1 MTSER
6 AGMRPAAIFST
17 AGGPPSEEIRG
28 FFQQRLALF
37 AKIAFLLSTGFFV
50 FAGAMSALAPQALPW
65 IRARSG
71 AYHFASNLA
80 LLAAWI
86 AAARGTHAI
95 GRLRALEAACVFL
108 YCLGMS
114 LPVTATATTHEGGKY
129 SMLLAFTSVLI
140 GRAVLLPSTPAW
152 TLGLST
158 LCALPLLVAAWIF
171 DHAPGRGATPADAA
185 VQTAWMLLWCVDA
198 VALSVVTSH
207 VIYGLRERVREAMR
221 LGQYTLG
228 EKLGSGGM
236 GEVYKASH
244 ALLKRP
250 AAVKLLPPEKLGAPT
265 LRRFEREVQLTS
277 QLTHPNTIAIF
288 DYGHTASGIFYYA
301 MEYLDGIDLD
311 RLVRTHGPLTPARVV
326 HILRQVCGALEE
338 AHQLGLIHRD
348 VKPANVILCRRGGLF
363 DVAKVVDFGLVK
375 DLQAQDP
382 VELTGANTIAG
393 TPLFLS
399 PEAITG
405 AGTVG
410 PESDIYALGAV
421 GYFLVTGRP
430 PFEGSLIE
438 VCGHHLHTAPPRP
451 SERLGR
457 SVPRPLEEVLLRCLE
472 KDPRRRPASAAEL
485 SSSLKAL
492 SLGEW
497 TQADARRW
505 WADHG
510 FATAA
515 AGSDL
520 SAATMTHDGVPEG
533 VRPLTKKPAV

>member
-6 AGMRPAAIFST
+6 AGLRPAAIFST
-17 AGGPPSEEIRG
+17 AGGPPTEESRV
-28 FFQQRLALF
+28 FFQERLALF
-37 AKIAFLLSTGFFV
+37 AKVAFVLSSGFFV
-50 FAGAMSALAPQALPW
+50 FAAVLSALQPRALPW
-65 IRARSG
+65 ISSSSG
-71 AYHFASNLA
+71 LYHLGSNLV
-80 LLAAWI
+80 LLATWMAC
-86 AAARGTHAI
+86 ARGTHSI
-95 GRLRALEAACVFL
+95 GRLRALEASCVFL
-108 YCLGMS
+108 YCLAMS
-114 LPVTATATTHEGGKY
+114 TPVATAVTSHPGGKY
-129 SMLLAFTSVLI
+129 STLLAFTSLLV

-152 TLGLST
+152 TLALST
-158 LCALPLLVAAWIF
+158 LCALPLVAASWIF
-171 DHAPGRGATPADAA
+171 DHGPGFGASPAEAA
-185 VQTAWMLLWCVDA
+185 IQTVWVLLWCVDA

-207 VIYGLRERVREAMR
+207 AIYGLRERVKEAMR
-221 LGQYTLG
+221 LGQYTLE

-250 AAVKLLPPEKLGAPT
+250 AAVKLLPPEKVGAPA
-265 LRRFEREVQLTS
+265 LKRFEREVQLTS

-311 RLVRTHGPLTPARVV
+311 RLVRTHGPLPPARVA
-326 HILRQVCGALEE
+326 HILRQVCGALDE
-338 AHQLGLIHRD
+338 AHQMGLIHRD

-405 AGTVG
+405 AESVG
-410 PESDIYALGAV
+410 PESDLYALGAV

-438 VCGHHLHTAPPRP
+438 VCGHHLHTPPARP
-451 SERLGR
+451 SDRLGR
-457 SVPRPLEEVLLRCLE
+457 RVPRPLEEVLLRCLE
-472 KDPRRRPASAAEL
+472 KDPSRRPASAAEL
-485 SSSLKAL
+485 AATLGAAP
-492 SLGEW
+492 LGEW
-497 TQADARRW
+497 VQEDARRW
-505 WADHG
+505 WEEHG
-510 FATAA
+510 SARASA
-515 AGSDL
+515 PAGPDL
-520 SAATMTHDGVPEG
+520 SAPTVARDGDRVHT
-533 VRPLTKKPAV
+533 LAK